1 MKINFTDG
9 VRKWAQR
16 IEDYQSYLPDMLWE
30 SGEKAGRRM
39 EAFDE
44 TNMREILDSAMTK
57 VHIAQL
63 LNVDWNHHEKPYSE
77 SIAKLESLEP
87 QIIRHN
93 EHEKRLA
100 ALEGGG
106 KGPQRQGKI
115 TYEKRK
121 TSDKKNTDT
130 NTYKK
135 CEVCGKTHKGKCWHL
150 KTGEESKNP
159 KDVERDRKR
168 KRYKEMVSM
177 VKEIMATKEDD
188 SEGSDMEEWKKLTKD
203 SVERA
208 YVLGAAQ
215 TDQNY
220 YDSDISIDNSTTK
233 QYLKRFRNNKKRRN
247 PKK

>member
-1 MKINFTDG
+1 
-9 VRKWAQR
+9 
-16 IEDYQSYLPDMLWE
+16 
-30 SGEKAGRRM
+30 M

-63 LNVDWNHHEKPYSE
+63 LNVDWNHHKKPYSE

-87 QIIRHN
+87 HIIHHN

-106 KGPQRQGKI
+106 KGTQRQGKL

-150 KTGEESKNP
+150 KTGDESKNP

-177 VKEIMATKEDD
+177 VKEIMATKDDD

-208 YVLGAAQ
+208 
-215 TDQNY
+215 
-220 YDSDISIDNSTTK
+220 
-233 QYLKRFRNNKKRRN
+233 
-247 PKK
+247 